1 MTLESKINSNS
12 KTNWRQ
18 VVDKHVIPALKQFNE
33 DQRITPTL
41 RTLFYRLVSLEVIPN
56 TENSYKR
63 LSRVLV
69 QERKEGRIEFD
80 AIADESGRQVMCHF
94 NDSYTNPEEYV
105 MQYIQYLKRVP
116 LHYRIPRWYKQPHYV
131 EVWIEK
137 QALASTFESFLKGR
151 DVRIVIN
158 KGFAS
163 WTFLHQNA
171 LRLAQIVKE
180 DPDREIHILY
190 FGDFDPSG
198 EDMDRHLN
206 EALIQFD
213 LGGIVGFE
221 RIAVT
226 EKQIQEFNLPP
237 KPEDSETLEKLDRDS
252 RTNGFIEKYG
262 ELFAVELDALLAIV
276 PDEFRKLV
284 QESVDCYF
292 DFDTYQ
298 DECNRY
304 SPAQM
309 RRLVAQQVKTA
320 FNIPDSVDLD
330 AISDSMKTWGE
341 D

>member
-1 MTLESKINSNS
+1 
-12 KTNWRQ
+12 
-18 VVDKHVIPALKQFNE
+18 
-33 DQRITPTL
+33 
-41 RTLFYRLVSLEVIPN
+41 
-56 TENSYKR
+56 
-63 LSRVLV
+63 
-69 QERKEGRIEFD
+69 
-80 AIADESGRQVMCHF
+80 
-94 NDSYTNPEEYV
+94 
-105 MQYIQYLKRVP
+105 

-137 QALASTFESFLKGR
+137 QALASTFQSFLVGR
-151 DVRIVIN
+151 DVRTVIN

-171 LRLAQIVKE
+171 QRLAQKAEE
-180 DPDREIHILY
+180 DPDIEIHVLY

-198 EDMDRHLN
+198 EDMDQHLN

-213 LGGIVGFE
+213 LHDIVEFE

-237 KPEDSETLEKLDRDS
+237 TPEDSETLEKLDRDS
-252 RTNGFIEKYG
+252 RTNGFIEKHG

-292 DFDTYQ
+292 DFDIYK

-304 SPAQM
+304 PPAQM
-309 RRLVAQQVKTA
+309 HPTSQKVMT
-320 FNIPDSVDLD
+320 
-330 AISDSMKTWGE
+330 
-341 D
+341 